1 MLLYIVLSLLFL
13 FFGAYSV
20 VVKRNFLKIL
30 IGVELMLSG
39 ANLAFVTFSSGSTV
53 AQTFVITSLLI
64 GTIFS
69 AAGVA
74 LAISIY
80 RQCKTLDVEVCEQ
93 END

>member
-1 MLLYIVLSLLFL
+1 MFLYIILSLFFL
-13 FFGAYSV
+13 FFGAYCV

-39 ANLAFVTFSSGSTV
+39 ANLAFIVLSLGSTIS
-53 AQTFVITSLLI
+53 QTFVIISLLI

-69 AAGVA
+69 AASIA

-80 RQCKTLDVEVCEQ
+80 RQCKTLDVEVCKQ
-93 END
+93 EDD

>member
-1 MLLYIVLSLLFL
+1 MFLYIVLSLLFL

-39 ANLAFVTFSSGSTV
+39 ANLAFITFSSGSTV

-80 RQCKTLDVEVCEQ
+80 RQCKTLDVEVCKQ